1 MDHVVCEPGTYTS
14 EQLFWPATQRVAHFS
29 NFDQLSLPWP
39 DQGRVWHFKNRSS
52 LIEFIERTLA
62 NAPIEHLL
70 AAYLDPNLRLLE
82 IMTVG
87 HGGPSSVDFRLS
99 DVLREGIKI
108 EAAAFILIHN
118 HPSGNAK
125 PSSADIT
132 VTRRICSISS
142 DLDMPLLDHL
152 IVTKHEIQSVG
163 VW

>member
-1 MDHVVCEPGTYTS
+1 MDHLTCEPGIHTS
-14 EQLFWPATQRVAHFS
+14 EQLFWPSTRSVPHIW

-39 DQGRVWHFKNRSS
+39 DQGRVWHLQNRSA
-52 LIEFIERTLA
+52 LFEFIERTLA
-62 NAPIEHLL
+62 DAPIEHLL

-82 IMTVG
+82 ITSVG
-87 HGGPSSVDFRLS
+87 CGGPSSVDFRLS
-99 DVLREGIKI
+99 EVLREGIKI

-118 HPSGNAK
+118 HPSGIAK

-152 IVTKHEIQSVG
+152 IVTKQGIRSVG